1 MENKITCMKDKCIA
15 SQQEKFVAACWAF
28 KRRHRTEEPT
38 AHEFGIPW
46 SLSEALARQVQKE
59 FEQQVL
65 RNSKARA
72 A

>member
-1 MENKITCMKDKCIA
+1 MNSCIDGRCQRDTSKEEA
-15 SQQEKFVAACWAF
+15 FVRACWEF
-28 KRRHRTEEPT
+28 KRRQRTEEPT

-46 SLSEALARQVQKE
+46 SLSEVLARQVQKE

-65 RNSKARA
+65 AVSLGRA

>member
-1 MENKITCMKDKCIA
+1 MKEVQNSNEA
-15 SQQEKFVAACWAF
+15 AFVRACWEF

-46 SLSEALARQVQKE
+46 ELSEFLARQVQKE
-59 FEQQVL
+59 FEAEVL
-65 RNSKARA
+65 RKVKEA